1 MSMQIA
7 QHVPFNPVQCPVCIN
22 YVPNINRCR
31 AFAVESWPRPLL
43 AVLGDESADPCLR
56 FVEIA
61 QTLAAT
67 PADAPLAEIESA
79 PANVQPV
86 AAQAEAV
93 QPAENVPAVTME
105 TAPVETAQ
113 PEASVMDSAEIA
125 TPAPVRGEARIHC
138 QKCKAENPS
147 GAVRCQRCDAKL
159 LPSESAGARF
169 TTFISLLIAAG
180 FFGYL
185 LYRFYIQNPGSAPDI
200 PFLGA
205 FLNPVVLGLATV
217 IAFITAI
224 VVPLRR
230 TPEYVKYINRAKRH
244 INFNPWQ
251 ALEDVES
258 AMEIAPDKEQ
268 SNLLKQRAQLYEK
281 VGFAEDAAR
290 DRLVLATSQ
299 DAFKGEADAV
309 KMFTGADSGTYA
321 AGRRSSQIQ
330 TILYSGKALAI
341 GYCPK
346 CNAVDF
352 LDKDEHCPNH
362 PKTKGREVEYVIP
375 ADMLA
380 GKLAV
385 MQKVEAG
392 KPNVAEQLTELLTTG
407 KASAIGYCLRC
418 KAVVEL
424 TSERRCVAHP
434 KARVKNVQYAVPR
447 DLAAARKRIFKLQR
461 GRPSGRNQT
470 IFIAICLTLAGLLL
484 LIAYDTEI
492 SGIFQRLINSGR

>member
-7 QHVPFNPVQCPVCIN
+7 QHVPFHPVQCPVCIN

-43 AVLGDESADPCLR
+43 AVLGEESADPCPR

-67 PADAPLAEIESA
+67 PADAPPVEIESA
-79 PANVQPV
+79 LANVQPV
-86 AAQAEAV
+86 EAQAEAV
-93 QPAENVPAVTME
+93 QPAENVPAVTVE
-105 TAPVETAQ
+105 TAPAETPQ
-113 PEASVMDSAEIA
+113 TEAPVMDSAEIA

-138 QKCKAENPS
+138 QKCKAENPPS
-147 GAVRCQRCDAKL
+147 AARCQKCDAKL
-159 LPSESAGARF
+159 LPAEGAGARF
-169 TTFISLLIAAG
+169 TTFFSGLIAAG
-180 FFGYL
+180 LFGYL

-200 PFLGA
+200 PFLDT

-224 VVPLRR
+224 VVPLRK

-244 INFNPWQ
+244 IQLNPWQ
-251 ALEDVES
+251 ALADVES

-268 SNLLKQRAQLYEK
+268 GNLLKQRAQLYEM

-290 DRLVLATSQ
+290 DRLVLATAQ
-299 DAFKGEADAV
+299 DAFKGEADAA

-321 AGRRSSQIQ
+321 AGRRSSQIK

-346 CNAVDF
+346 CNEVTV
-352 LDKDEHCPNH
+352 LDKDEHCPIH
-362 PKTKGREVEYVIP
+362 PKTKGSEVEYVIP
-375 ADMLA
+375 ADVLA

-392 KPNVAEQLTELLTTG
+392 KPKVAEQLTALLATG
-407 KASAIGYCLRC
+407 KASALGYCLRC
-418 KAVVEL
+418 RAVVEL
-424 TSERRCVAHP
+424 DSQRRCTLHP
-434 KARVKNVQYAVPR
+434 RARVKNVQYAVPR

-461 GRPSGRNQT
+461 GRRSGRNQT
-470 IFIAICLTLAGLLL
+470 IFIAIALIIAALLL
-484 LIAYDTEI
+484 LNAYDTEI

>member
-7 QHVPFNPVQCPVCIN
+7 QHVPFNPVQCPVCKN

-31 AFAVESWPRPLL
+31 AFAVESSPRPLL
-43 AVLGDESADPCLR
+43 AVLGEESADPCTR
-56 FVEIA
+56 FAEIA
-61 QTLAAT
+61 QTQAAM
-67 PADAPLAEIESA
+67 PADAPPVEIESA

-86 AAQAEAV
+86 EVQAEAV
-93 QPAENVPAVTME
+93 QTAENVPAVMVEAAPAE
-105 TAPVETAQ
+105 TSQPDAPM
-113 PEASVMDSAEIA
+113 MDSAEIA

-147 GAVRCQRCDAKL
+147 SAVRCQKCDAKL
-159 LPSESAGARF
+159 LSAESAGARF
-169 TTFISLLIAAG
+169 STFFTGLIAAG

-200 PFLGA
+200 PILEP

-244 INFNPWQ
+244 IQLNPWQ
-251 ALEDVES
+251 SLADMES

-268 SNLLKQRAQLYEK
+268 GNLLKQRAQLFEM
-281 VGFAEDAAR
+281 VGFVEDAAR
-290 DRLVLATSQ
+290 DRLALATSQ
-299 DAFKGEADAV
+299 NAFKGEADAV

-321 AGRRSSQIQ
+321 ASRRSSQIK

-346 CNAVDF
+346 CNEVSV
-352 LDKDEHCPNH
+352 LDKDEHCPIH
-362 PKTKGREVEYVIP
+362 PKTKGREIEYVIP
-375 ADMLA
+375 ADVVA

-392 KPNVAEQLTELLTTG
+392 KPKVAAQLTELLVTG
-407 KASAIGYCLRC
+407 KASALGYCQSCR
-418 KAVVEL
+418 AVVEL
-424 TSERRCVAHP
+424 DSQRRCTLHP
-434 KARVKNVQYAVPR
+434 RARVKNVQYAVAR
-447 DLAAARKRIFKLQR
+447 DLATARRRIFKLQH
-461 GRPSGRNQT
+461 GRRSGLNQT
-470 IFIAICLTLAGLLL
+470 IFIAVALVIAALLL
-484 LIAYDTEI
+484 LNAFNTEI